1 MIWSAISGYSAV
13 PVITLMVRF
22 LPVTVD
28 ILGKQV
34 HPMVHMVFR
43 NSDSIFEDDNSPIHI
58 ARTVK
63 SWFEEHEDALQLVP
77 WPAQTPVLYIIES
90 LWSV

>member
-1 MIWSAISGYSAV
+1 M
-13 PVITLMVRF
+13 
-22 LPVTVD
+22 D
-28 ILGKQV
+28 ILGNQL
-34 HPMVHMVFR
+34 HPVVHMIFH
-43 NSDSIFEDDNSPIHI
+43 NSDSVFQDDNSLIHT

-63 SWFEEHEDALQLVP
+63 SWFEEHEDALQRVP